1 RRLLAMVQEQKK
13 DHLAAIRQLELGA
26 RELQDLIGRLQ
37 DGGRTQRGRRPGQDP
52 APVPAP
58 SKERGSFAAR
68 KGLLPWPTSGSLT
81 ASFGRQVHPRYGTVT
96 FNRGIEINAPERQQI
111 VAVADGSVLF
121 ADWFKGYG
129 RLIILD
135 HGEGYYTVYAHAAEI
150 RVKVGDRVTRGQ
162 QIGLVGDTGSA
173 SGSQLYFEVRHRGR
187 PQDPVAWLAPH

>member
-1 RRLLAMVQEQKK
+1 
-13 DHLAAIRQLELGA
+13 
-26 RELQDLIGRLQ
+26 
-37 DGGRTQRGRRPGQDP
+37 GRRPGQDP

-68 KGLLPWPTSGSLT
+68 KGVLPWPTSGSLT